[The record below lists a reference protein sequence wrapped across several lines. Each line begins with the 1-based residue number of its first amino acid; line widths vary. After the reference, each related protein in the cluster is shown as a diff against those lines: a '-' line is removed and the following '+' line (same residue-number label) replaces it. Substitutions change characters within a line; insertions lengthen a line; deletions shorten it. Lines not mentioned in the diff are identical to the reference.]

1 MKKELSQYLL
11 LPLSGV
17 YALIVYTRNKF
28 FDWGIL
34 SSKEFN
40 IPIIS
45 VGNLRVGGTGK
56 TPHIEYL
63 VELLKNEFRV
73 AVLSRGYK
81 RKTRG
86 FLLAD
91 NDTGPSYIGDEPCQ
105 MKRKFPEIIVAVDEK
120 RSRGITKLLSYDPAP
135 DVILLDDAFQHRYVK
150 AGMNILLDDFN
161 NPMMKD
167 TLLPA
172 GRLREPR
179 AEKKR
184 ANIILVTKTP
194 ANYKAIDMRIRAKKT
209 KLNDF
214 QHLYYTKLR
223 SGNVQPVFSG
233 DFKKFRDSKPEILL
247 IAGVANPRTVK
258 PFARKISTKI
268 REIIFGDH
276 HRYSIKDIDR
286 VKNSFSEMNPEN
298 SIILTTEKDAVK
310 IREFEK
316 ELGSISDRMFFIP
329 VFVEFLNQDDKNFNA
344 QIINYVRSNKR
355 NSVLHKE
362 QG

>member
-17 YALIVYTRNKF
+17 YALIVCTRNKF

-34 SSKEFN
+34 HSKEFN
-40 IPIIS
+40 IPVIS

-63 VELLKNEFRV
+63 INLLKNEFRV

-86 FLLAD
+86 FLLAGD
-91 NDTGPSYIGDEPCQ
+91 DADPARIGDEPCQ
-105 MKRKFPEIIVAVDEK
+105 MKRKFPDIIVAVDEK
-120 RSRGITKLLSYDPAP
+120 RRRGIAKLLSHDPAP

-161 NPMMKD
+161 NPMRED
-167 TLLPA
+167 SLLPA
-172 GRLREPR
+172 GRLREPWM
-179 AEKKR
+179 EKKR

-194 ANYKAIDMRIRAKKT
+194 ASFRAIDMRIRAKKT
-209 KLNDF
+209 KLSDF

-223 SGNVQPVFSG
+223 PGDVQPIFSG
-233 DFKKFRDSKPEILL
+233 DFEKFQNSKPEILL
-247 IAGVANPRTVK
+247 ISGIANPRTVK

-268 REIIFGDH
+268 REIVFGDH
-276 HRYSIKDIDR
+276 HRYSIKDIER
-286 VKNSFSEMNPEN
+286 VKSSFSEMNPGN
-298 SIILTTEKDAVK
+298 SILLTTEKDAVK

-316 ELGSISDRMFFIP
+316 ELDSISDRMFFIP
-329 VFVEFLNQDDKNFNA
+329 VFVEFLNQDDENFNT